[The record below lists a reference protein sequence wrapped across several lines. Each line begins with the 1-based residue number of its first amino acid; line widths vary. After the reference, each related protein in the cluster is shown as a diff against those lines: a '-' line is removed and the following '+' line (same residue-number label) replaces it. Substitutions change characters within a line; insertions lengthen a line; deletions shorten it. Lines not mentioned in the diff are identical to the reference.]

1 VRAIADLGVRLS
13 VDGFGTGY
21 SSLSYLER
29 LPVQEVEID
38 RASSPGSASTGRT
51 WPSSGRSSTPA
62 ARCRPMALLPWLATR
77 SRMPRG
83 RNGLHVV

>member
-1 VRAIADLGVRLS
+1 MRAIADLGVRLS

-38 RASSPGSASTGRT
+38 QSFVTGLREHGEDVAIVRAIVD
-51 WPSSGRSSTPA
+51 SGR
-62 ARCRPMALLPWLATR
+62 PMPTDALLPWPATR